1 MHLIPCM
8 MLDSIRPLL
17 GDKFGIIQMVF
28 LLGLFLIQSDILS
41 FMIIGFIIIYVF
53 IILFCTKLYK
63 NIKLLMNHNTTED
76 AEDADGANSGDCAED
91 TNSELQTLFI
101 DMIGLKR
108 ETKRVVKTD
117 TKRELETPEYAILRK
132 KIDNAIV
139 NDLQHEESCD
149 NESLRKMLLYALEGG
164 KRVRTVIML
173 SLNPDIDID
182 KLLAIEYL
190 HASSLII
197 DDIMD
202 GDKDR
207 RGKKCLHVLYDNTL
221 AQMTAIYLLS
231 LSMKKVAKFS
241 HPDSN
246 DNKEFAQTFNELCM
260 GQFMD
265 VDNKSYD
272 VEKLIKYKTSV
283 LFQLSYYL
291 ASPADTDTNN
301 TNNTAS
307 DYKKLGLLFGDI
319 FQISDDYDDK
329 GKDKAKNNVVLT
341 KGKTECRKLLDN
353 KIQEYK
359 SLAKDLNA
367 DNYMIN
373 HIIDFLNYKT
383 LS

>member
-1 MHLIPCM
+1 